1 MHLCTVQSV
10 MIALFLAGCADQSS
24 VKSVELLDERT
35 GATMGAL
42 REPIAFIETGL
53 YDLLATS
60 PQQASVST
68 WGPQFR
74 ILYLGPV
81 EWDRSGEYTYGLW
94 VQVAPGVGGHRLD
107 DIRARGA
114 VTLKL
119 DDGPVTLSTI
129 DLPKEARS
137 PYSPM
142 LPWGKTTYFAIDVA
156 VLKRMAA
163 SKKTVL
169 TFRAADLTMVEFIP
183 FQEPNTALTRFLH
196 ERGITVD

>member
-10 MIALFLAGCADQSS
+10 MIVLLLAGCADQSS

-35 GATMGAL
+35 GVTMGAL
-42 REPIAFIETGL
+42 QEPIAFIEIGF
-53 YDLLATS
+53 YDLLDTF
-60 PQQASVST
+60 PKQASV
-68 WGPQFR
+68 
-74 ILYLGPV
+74 IYLGPV

-107 DIRARGA
+107 DIRAQGA

-129 DLPKEARS
+129 DVPKEASS

-142 LPWGKTTYFAIDVA
+142 VPWGQTAYFAIDVA
-156 VLKRMAA
+156 MLKRMAA
-163 SKKTVL
+163 SKKIVL
-169 TFRAADLTMVEFIP
+169 DVRAVDLTMVEFIP
-183 FQEPNTALTRFLH
+183 FQEPNTALTRFMH